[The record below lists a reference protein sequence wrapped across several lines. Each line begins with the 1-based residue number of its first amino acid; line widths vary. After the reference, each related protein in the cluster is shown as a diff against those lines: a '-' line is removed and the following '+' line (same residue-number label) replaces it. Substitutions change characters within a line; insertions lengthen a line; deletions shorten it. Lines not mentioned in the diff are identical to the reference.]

1 MAVFFVCLD
10 TINSQIS
17 AVSFELLALARQLA
31 DQAGGSV
38 EALAVGSVSE
48 EDLSG
53 LGAVDK
59 LHHAAA
65 DTDGYIPEVYRHAV
79 GKVLQSVDSVAIFI
93 PYSTVGMEIS
103 SALAHDSDRELV
115 SYCRTVKARDDDF
128 EAISMLH
135 ASRIEARTSAPSGT
149 IFAMLPGAADAEA
162 GRKAGATDIAPVEL
176 GELTAKTRII
186 SHHAPDPD
194 KLDLSKV
201 EKIVCVG
208 RGIGSKDNIAD
219 AEELAKLLGAEIA
232 GTRPVIDAGW
242 LPKERQVGKSGKRI
256 SPKLYIALGVSGA
269 PEHLE
274 GMSGSD
280 LIMAINNDDSAPIF
294 AATHYGVAADLF
306 EVLPELADAL
316 RCLNPTCKR

>member
-1 MAVFFVCLD
+1 MAVFFVCLE

-38 EALAVGSVSE
+38 EALAVGSVSDK
-48 EDLSG
+48 DLSR
-53 LGAVDK
+53 LGAIDK

-65 DTDGYIPEVYRHAV
+65 DTAGYIPETYRHAV
-79 GKVLQSVDSVAIFI
+79 GKVLPSVDSVAVFI

-103 SALAHDSDRELV
+103 SALAQDSGRALV
-115 SYCRTVKARDDDF
+115 SYCQAVKARDDGF

-135 ASRIEARTSAPSGT
+135 AGRIEARTSAPIGT
-149 IFAMLPGAADAEA
+149 IFAMLPGSADAEA
-162 GRKAGATDIAPVEL
+162 GRKAGATDIASVEL
-176 GELTAKTRII
+176 GELAAKTRII

-194 KLDLSKV
+194 KIDLSKV

-208 RGIGSKDNIAD
+208 RGIGSKDNIAY
-219 AEELAKLLGAEIA
+219 AEELARLLGAEIA
-232 GTRPVIDAGW
+232 GSRPVIDAGW
-242 LPKERQVGKSGKRI
+242 LPKERQVGKSGKRV

-269 PEHLE
+269 PEHLQ

-280 LIMAINNDDSAPIF
+280 LIIAINNDHSAPIF
-294 AATHYGVAADLF
+294 AAAHYGVAADLF
-306 EVLPELADAL
+306 EVLPELANSL
-316 RCLNPTCKR
+316 RC